1 MSVNVMLLPF
11 RPMSNNERQRHFRER
26 NPGYYG
32 RLHARGRAGAKAGAA
47 QLLAAA
53 KAMAEKHE
61 PLALPAPAVTIE
73 IPGMTMIP
81 AIPAPLPLPVP
92 EQTTSAAGFESSAL
106 AHPVSNHPIHP
117 RRDIAAE

>member
-1 MSVNVMLLPF
+1 MRFIAPGRVARVLLMIRLSKRVLVPMSVNVMLLPF
-11 RPMSNNERQRHFRER
+11 RPMSNNERQRRFRER

-61 PLALPAPAVTIE
+61 PLALPAPVVTIE

-81 AIPAPLPLPVP
+81 ALSPL
-92 EQTTSAAGFESSAL
+92 SAL
-106 AHPVSNHPIHP
+106 GRING
-117 RRDIAAE
+117 DGE